1 MLRLKLFGEF
11 NLTDEDCAVIAM
23 TSRKDAALLSY
34 LVLQD
39 RPVNRS
45 VLTHLLWPDRAE
57 EQARKSLRQS
67 LVALRQLLNRDSELL
82 PADGA
87 ERISLNHERIGVD
100 VHDFEALATKGCAAA
115 ATELY
120 AGPLLERFPSPTAP
134 YGIWLGVERARLAEL
149 ASGVFADLS
158 EDHLES
164 SDWEQAVL
172 IARRLVETDP
182 LREVGHRLLM
192 RGLDGAGR
200 RNQALQQFHHLRD
213 MLRKDL
219 DVTPDAETSA
229 LYRSIRQPS
238 AAVATAASTA
248 VESARSGAFLPLAGK
263 PSIAVLSFEN
273 MSGAPEHQYF
283 SDGISEEI
291 ITALSHFHQ
300 FFVIARNSS
309 FTYNSRAVDVKQ
321 VSRELGVQYII
332 KGSVRRAGN
341 RVRVAAQL
349 IDATSDH
356 QVWAER
362 YDRQIDNIFDI
373 QDEISQRICGVLE
386 GALSLAEQRRA
397 RQRPRESPD
406 AWSAYHLGLH
416 CTSEARNVTV
426 STDAIKA
433 YAEARSYFERAHE
446 LDPNFARPLSAYALV
461 LRFEIVQGIR
471 SGVGATEAIE
481 QGIDLCDRGIA
492 IDPLDGVHRVVRGT
506 LVGMRGDW
514 NSALQDIESGIEL
527 NPNSAFAYHQR
538 GVVNAYGEWPENAIY
553 DLEMAARLSPFDPL
567 LSSRH
572 AIGSWAQ
579 FRLGQYEGAASWA
592 ERGIVEMPSLFWP
605 AIDAAAAYIS
615 LNQIERAR
623 EHAREAMRRRPDLST
638 SFLRDRMEYLADA
651 KSKELFL
658 GCLTKAGLPV

>member
-1 MLRLKLFGEF
+1 MLQLKLFGEF
-11 NLTDEDCAVIAM
+11 NLTDESSVAIVT

-39 RPVNRS
+39 RPVDRS

-67 LVALRQLLNRDSELL
+67 LVALRRLLNRERELL

-87 ERISLNHERIGVD
+87 ERISLDHARMGVD

-115 ATELY
+115 ATKLY
-120 AGPLLERFPSPTAP
+120 AGPLLESFSSPTAS
-134 YGIWLGVERARLAEL
+134 YDIWLGVERARLAEL
-149 ASGVFADLS
+149 ASGVLAGLS
-158 EDHLES
+158 EDHLAS
-164 SDWEQAVL
+164 SDWEQAVS

-182 LREVGHRLLM
+182 LREAGHRLLM

-213 MLRKDL
+213 LLREDL
-219 DVTPDAETSA
+219 DVSPDAETSA
-229 LYRSIRQPS
+229 LYRSIRKPT
-238 AAVATAASTA
+238 AVATPAVSST
-248 VESARSGAFLPLAGK
+248 VESARASALLPLPGK

-273 MSGAPEHQYF
+273 MSGDPEHEF
-283 SDGISEEI
+283 FTDGISEDI

-309 FTYNSRAVDVKQ
+309 FTYKSRAVDVKQ
-321 VSRELGVQYII
+321 VARELGVQYIL

-349 IDATSDH
+349 IDAASDH
-356 QVWAER
+356 QVWAEH
-362 YDRQIDNIFDI
+362 YDRQIGDIFAI
-373 QDEISQRICGVLE
+373 QDEITQCICGVLE

-397 RQRPRESPD
+397 RLRPLDKPD
-406 AWSAYHLGLH
+406 AWSAYHLGVH
-416 CTSEARNVTV
+416 CMNEARYVTV
-426 STDAIKA
+426 STDAVKP
-433 YAEARSYFERAHE
+433 YAKARSYFKHAHD
-446 LDPNFARPLSAYALV
+446 LDPNFARPLSTHALV

-471 SGVGATEAIE
+471 FGAAATAAIE

-514 NSALQDIESGIEL
+514 NSALQDIEAGIEL

-538 GVVNAYGEWPENAIY
+538 GVVNAYGEWPENAID
-553 DLEMAARLSPFDPL
+553 DLEMAARLSPLDPI

-579 FRLGQYEGAASWA
+579 FRLGQYEGAATWA

-605 AIDAAAAYIS
+605 AIDAAAAHVAM
-615 LNQIERAR
+615 NQMDRAS
-623 EHAREAMRRRPDLST
+623 EWVGEAIKRRPDLST
-638 SFLRDRMEYLADA
+638 SFMRDRMEYLADTN
-651 KSKELFL
+651 SKELFL
-658 GCLTKAGLPV
+658 DCLTKAGLPD